1 MGIPRDNAATM
12 EIEFK
17 FCIPPDRLA
26 AVQAAVRR
34 GRCVAIR
41 MEARYFDTPD
51 GALASRGIAFRLR
64 REGDQWV
71 QTVKTLGDG
80 PLDRQEHNVAR
91 GPAIEGIAP
100 EPLPQLHSGTV
111 AGARLQQALQTAG
124 GPLVE
129 TYGTEMDR
137 LTRDITRQGAV
148 VELALDT
155 GRVVAHRGTAQQ
167 AEAPICELELELKA
181 GPVAGLAALA
191 AQWATRHGLYLST
204 VSKAER
210 GERLLAAAGSPSGI
224 PIPSDSPASSGSPP
238 KARPRP
244 PLYQQL
250 PAGQALQRAV
260 VAQCLQQILGPASDI
275 AEGASDEELLHQL
288 RIGIRRLRTALREL
302 APLAPG
308 NFDPAWEPPL
318 VHVFQQLG
326 HLRDRSQVM
335 QRIGAE
341 LRDAGAPPLSTHPND
356 ATGLEAQAAQHIVR
370 DAACQEALVYLM
382 AFSTPGLNAT
392 GDAAA
397 GLDARATRHLL
408 QQRLRALHAQV
419 QKGARGFATRTPQ
432 AQHRLRKRLKRL
444 RYLTEFVAPALDAHS
459 ARFLDS
465 LQPAL
470 SALGRLNDERVA
482 AALYRE
488 LAESGD
494 LKAWF
499 GAGWLAGRQAQSV
512 AACEQALGQIEEAPR
527 LRKTGKR

>member
-1 MGIPRDNAATM
+1 M

-26 AVQAAVRR
+26 AVQAALRR
-34 GRCVAIR
+34 GRCAAIR
-41 MEARYFDTPD
+41 MEARYFDTAD

-71 QTVKTLGDG
+71 QTVKALGDG

-91 GPAIEGIAP
+91 GAATEGIAP

-111 AGARLQQALQTAG
+111 AGARLQQALHTAG
-124 GPLVE
+124 SPLVE

-137 LTRDITRQGAV
+137 LTRDITRQGTV

-167 AEAPICELELELKA
+167 AESPICELELELKA
-181 GPVAGLAALA
+181 GPVAGLASLA

-210 GERLLAAAGSPSGI
+210 GERLLAPTGSPPG
-224 PIPSDSPASSGSPP
+224 SPPGSGSPR
-238 KARPRP
+238 KARHPS
-244 PLYQQL
+244 PLFQQL

-260 VAQCLQQILGPASDI
+260 VAQCLQQILGPASDL
-275 AEGASDEELLHQL
+275 AEGSDDEEQLHQL

-302 APLAPG
+302 ALLAPG

-326 HLRDRSQVM
+326 HLRDRSQVV

-341 LRDAGAPPLSTHPND
+341 LQAAGAPPLPTRQD
-356 ATGLEAQAAQHIVR
+356 DTTGLVAQAAQQIVR
-370 DAACQEALVYLM
+370 DAAFQEALVHLM
-382 AFSTPGLNAT
+382 AWTTHGLEANGGAPE
-392 GDAAA
+392 
-397 GLDARATRHLL
+397 GLDARATRRLL
-408 QQRLRALHAQV
+408 QQRLRALHAQM
-419 QKGARGFATRTPQ
+419 QKGARGFAMRTPR

-444 RYLTEFVAPALDAHS
+444 RYLTEFVAPALDARS
-459 ARFLDS
+459 ARFLES

-482 AALYRE
+482 AARYRE
-488 LAESGD
+488 LAESGEPN
-494 LKAWF
+494 AWF

-512 AACEQALGQIEEAPR
+512 AACAQALAHLAEAPR

>member
-1 MGIPRDNAATM
+1 M

-71 QTVKTLGDG
+71 QTVKALGDG

-137 LTRDITRQGAV
+137 LTRDITRHGTV

-181 GPVAGLAALA
+181 GPVTGLAALA

-210 GERLLAAAGSPSGI
+210 GERLLAPAGSPSGI
-224 PIPSDSPASSGSPP
+224 PIPSDSPASSGSPR
-238 KARPRP
+238 KARPRS

-356 ATGLEAQAAQHIVR
+356 TTGLEAQAAQHIVR

>member
-1 MGIPRDNAATM
+1 MQPTM

-17 FCIPPDRLA
+17 FCIPLDRLA
-26 AVQAAVRR
+26 AVQAALRR
-34 GRCVAIR
+34 GRCTAIR

-51 GALASRGIAFRLR
+51 GALASSGIAFRLR

-71 QTVKTLGDG
+71 QTVKALGDG

-91 GPAIEGIAP
+91 GPATEGTAP
-100 EPLPQLHSGTV
+100 EPQPQLHSGTV
-111 AGARLQQALQTAG
+111 AGARLQQALQAAG
-124 GPLVE
+124 SPLVE

-137 LTRDITRQGAV
+137 LTRDITRQGTV

-155 GRVVAHRGTAQQ
+155 GRVVAHRGTARQ

-210 GERLLAAAGSPSGI
+210 GERLLAAPDSSSPRKARSPS
-224 PIPSDSPASSGSPP
+224 
-238 KARPRP
+238 

-250 PAGQALQRAV
+250 PAGLALQRAV
-260 VAQCLQQILGPASDI
+260 VAQCLQQILGPASDL
-275 AEGASDEELLHQL
+275 AEGSNDEEQLHQL

-308 NFDPAWEPPL
+308 HLDPAWEPPL

-341 LRDAGAPPLSTHPND
+341 LRDAGAPPLSTHPNG

-370 DAACQEALVYLM
+370 DAAFQEALVHLM
-382 AFSTPGLNAT
+382 AFTTPGLDAT
-392 GDAAA
+392 GSAPE
-397 GLDARATRHLL
+397 GLDARATRRLL

-512 AACEQALGQIEEAPR
+512 AACQQALGQMEEAPR

>member
-1 MGIPRDNAATM
+1 M

-17 FCIPPDRLA
+17 FCIPPERLA

-34 GRCVAIR
+34 GRWVTVR

-71 QTVKTLGDG
+71 QTVKALGDG

-91 GPAIEGIAP
+91 GPATAGAAP
-100 EPLPQLHSGTV
+100 EPLPQLHDGTV
-111 AGARLQQALQTAG
+111 AGARLLQALQAAS
-124 GPLVE
+124 GPLEE

-137 LTRDITRQGAV
+137 MTRDITRQGAV

-155 GRVVAHRGTAQQ
+155 GRVVAHRGTPQQ

-181 GPVAGLAALA
+181 GTVAGLAALA
-191 AQWATRHGLYLST
+191 TQWSARHGLFLST

-210 GERLLAAAGSPSGI
+210 GERLLAAPGGR
-224 PIPSDSPASSGSPP
+224 PAR
-238 KARPRP
+238 KPRP
-244 PLYQQL
+244 LTYPSLPL
-250 PAGQALQRAV
+250 PPGPALQRAV
-260 VAQCLQQILGPASDI
+260 VAHCLQQMVGPASDI
-275 AEGASDEELLHQL
+275 AEGANDDEQVHQL

-308 NFDPAWEPPL
+308 SFDPAWEPPL
-318 VHVFQQLG
+318 VDVFQQLG

-335 QRIGAE
+335 ERIETE
-341 LRDAGAPPLSTHPND
+341 LHAAGAPHLPSQKSADAGQATAAHIVRNAAFQGALVGLMAFTTQGLD
-356 ATGLEAQAAQHIVR
+356 ATG
-370 DAACQEALVYLM
+370 DD
-382 AFSTPGLNAT
+382 P
-392 GDAAA
+392 A
-397 GLDARATRHLL
+397 GLDTRATRRLL
-408 QQRLRALHAQV
+408 QHRLRALHAQV
-419 QKGARGFATRTPQ
+419 QKGTRGFAARTPQ

-488 LAESGD
+488 SAEAGKSN
-494 LKAWF
+494 AWF
-499 GAGWLAGRQAQSV
+499 GVGWLAGRQALAV
-512 AACEQALGQIEEAPR
+512 AACEQALAHVAEAPR
-527 LRKTGKR
+527 LRKASKR

>member
-1 MGIPRDNAATM
+1 MQEVAA
-12 EIEFK
+12 I
-17 FCIPPDRLA
+17 
-26 AVQAAVRR
+26 VRT
-34 GRCVAIR
+34 A
-41 MEARYFDTPD
+41 D
-51 GALASRGIAFRLR
+51 GQIAFCASHGLHYLS
-64 REGDQWV
+64 GQ
-71 QTVKTLGDG
+71 G
-80 PLDRQEHNVAR
+80 N
-91 GPAIEGIAP
+91 PAYA
-100 EPLPQLHSGTV
+100 
-111 AGARLQQALQTAG
+111 
-124 GPLVE
+124 
-129 TYGTEMDR
+129 
-137 LTRDITRQGAV
+137 
-148 VELALDT
+148 
-155 GRVVAHRGTAQQ
+155 GRVVAHRGTPQQ

-210 GERLLAAAGSPSGI
+210 GERLLAAPDRSSPR
-224 PIPSDSPASSGSPP
+224 
-238 KARPRP
+238 KARPP
-244 PLYQQL
+244 SPQYQQL
-250 PAGQALQRAV
+250 PAGLALQRAV
-260 VAQCLQQILGPASDI
+260 VAQCLQQVLGPASDM
-275 AEGASDEELLHQL
+275 AEGSSDEEQLHQL

-341 LRDAGAPPLSTHPND
+341 LQAAGAPPLSTHQGDNT
-356 ATGLEAQAAQHIVR
+356 ALVAQAAQQTMR
-370 DAACQEALVYLM
+370 DAAFQEALVYLM
-382 AFSTPGLNAT
+382 AFTTPGLDAT

-397 GLDARATRHLL
+397 GLDARATRRLL
-408 QQRLRALHAQV
+408 QQRLRALQAQV

-512 AACEQALGQIEEAPR
+512 AACEQALGQMEEAPR

>member
-1 MGIPRDNAATM
+1 M

-34 GRCVAIR
+34 GRCAAIR

-71 QTVKTLGDG
+71 QTVKALGDG

-91 GPAIEGIAP
+91 GPATAGSAP
-100 EPLPQLHSGTV
+100 EPQPQLHSGTV
-111 AGARLQQALQTAG
+111 AGTQLLQALQGAG
-124 GPLVE
+124 GPLTE

-137 LTRDITRQGAV
+137 LTRDVTRQGAV

-155 GRVVAHRGTAQQ
+155 GRVVAHRGTPQQ
-167 AEAPICELELELKA
+167 AEAPICELELELKS

-191 AQWATRHGLYLST
+191 TQWASRHGLFLST

-210 GERLLAAAGSPSGI
+210 GERLLAAPGSR
-224 PIPSDSPASSGSPP
+224 SPRKVRDLSAT
-238 KARPRP
+238 
-244 PLYQQL
+244 YQQL
-250 PAGQALQRAV
+250 PTGPALQRAV
-260 VAQCLQQILGPASDI
+260 VAHCLQQILGPASDL
-275 AEGASDEELLHQL
+275 ADGSMDDEQVHQL

-308 NFDPAWEPPL
+308 SFDPAWEPPL
-318 VHVFQQLG
+318 VDVFQQLG
-326 HLRDRSQVM
+326 HLRDRSQVL

-341 LRDAGAPPLSTHPND
+341 LRTAGGPPMPSHRDEDAGLGA
-356 ATGLEAQAAQHIVR
+356 AAQIVR
-370 DAACQEALVYLM
+370 NAAFQSVLVGLM
-382 AFSTPGLNAT
+382 AFTTQGLDAT
-392 GDAAA
+392 HGAPA
-397 GLDARATRHLL
+397 GLDARATRRLL

-419 QKGARGFATRTPQ
+419 QKGTRGFATRTPQ

-459 ARFLDS
+459 TRFLDS

-470 SALGRLNDERVA
+470 STLGRLNDERVA

-488 LAESGD
+488 LAESGEPN
-494 LKAWF
+494 AWF
-499 GAGWLAGRQAQSV
+499 GVGWLAGREALAV
-512 AACEQALGQIEEAPR
+512 AGCEQALARILEAPR

>member
-1 MGIPRDNAATM
+1 MPSTM

-17 FCIPPDRLA
+17 FCIPPERLA

-64 REGDQWV
+64 REGGQWV
-71 QTVKTLGDG
+71 QTVKALGDG

-91 GPAIEGIAP
+91 GPATPGAAP
-100 EPLPQLHSGTV
+100 DPLPQLHTGTR
-111 AGARLQQALQTAG
+111 AGTQLLQALQAAS
-124 GPLVE
+124 GPLAE

-137 LTRDITRQGAV
+137 LTRDVTRQGAV

-155 GRVVAHRGTAQQ
+155 GRVVAHRGTPQQ
-167 AEAPICELELELKA
+167 AEAPICELELELKS

-191 AQWATRHGLYLST
+191 KQWATRHGLFLST

-210 GERLLAAAGSPSGI
+210 GERLLAAPDSRSPRKVRALSAI
-224 PIPSDSPASSGSPP
+224 
-238 KARPRP
+238 
-244 PLYQQL
+244 YQQL
-250 PAGQALQRAV
+250 PTGHALQRAV
-260 VAQCLQQILGPASDI
+260 VAHCLQQILGPASDM
-275 AEGASDEELLHQL
+275 AEGANDEEQLHQL

-308 NFDPAWEPPL
+308 NFDPAWEPAL
-318 VHVFQQLG
+318 VDVFQQLG

-335 QRIGAE
+335 QHIGAE
-341 LRDAGAPPLSTHPND
+341 LRAAGGPPIPSHRDDDAGL
-356 ATGLEAQAAQHIVR
+356 GAAAHIVR
-370 DAACQEALVYLM
+370 HAAFQVALVGLM
-382 AFSTPGLNAT
+382 AFTTQGLDDT
-392 GDAAA
+392 GCDLA
-397 GLDARATRHLL
+397 GLDARTTRRLL
-408 QQRLRALHAQV
+408 QQRLRALHVQV
-419 QKGARGFATRTPQ
+419 QKGARGFATRSPQ

-444 RYLTEFVAPALDAHS
+444 RYLTEFVAPALDTHS
-459 ARFLDS
+459 TRFLDS

-482 AALYRE
+482 AALYRK
-488 LAESGD
+488 LAESGEPN
-494 LKAWF
+494 AWF
-499 GAGWLAGRQAQSV
+499 GVGWLAGREALAV
-512 AACEQALGQIEEAPR
+512 AACEQALAHIEEAPR

>member
-1 MGIPRDNAATM
+1 M

-17 FCIPPDRLA
+17 FCIPPDRLV

-34 GRCVAIR
+34 GRCAAIR

-71 QTVKTLGDG
+71 QTVKALGDG
-80 PLDRQEHNVAR
+80 PLDRQEHNATR
-91 GPAIEGIAP
+91 GPATAGTAP

-111 AGARLQQALQTAG
+111 AGTRLLQALQAASDLLT
-124 GPLVE
+124 E
-129 TYGTEMDR
+129 TYGTEMNR
-137 LTRDITRQGAV
+137 LTRDVTRQGAV

-155 GRVVAHRGTAQQ
+155 GRVVAHRGTPQQ
-167 AEAPICELELELKA
+167 AEAPICELELELKS

-191 AQWATRHGLYLST
+191 TQWASRHGLFLST

-210 GERLLAAAGSPSGI
+210 GERLLAAPGSR
-224 PIPSDSPASSGSPP
+224 SSRKVKDLSAID
-238 KARPRP
+238 K
-244 PLYQQL
+244 QL
-250 PAGQALQRAV
+250 PTGLALQRAV
-260 VAQCLQQILGPASDI
+260 VAHCLQQILGPASDL
-275 AEGASDEELLHQL
+275 ADGSMDDEQVHQL

-308 NFDPAWEPPL
+308 SFDPAREAP
-318 VHVFQQLG
+318 VVEVFKQLG
-326 HLRDRSQVM
+326 HLRDRSQVL

-341 LRDAGAPPLSTHPND
+341 LRAAGGPPVASHGDEDAGL
-356 ATGLEAQAAQHIVR
+356 GAAAHIVR
-370 DAACQEALVYLM
+370 NAAFQGVLVDLM
-382 AFSTPGLNAT
+382 AFTTQGLDTPHGAP
-392 GDAAA
+392 A
-397 GLDARATRHLL
+397 GLDARATRRLL

-419 QKGARGFATRTPQ
+419 QKGIRGFATRTPQ

-444 RYLTEFVAPALDAHS
+444 RYLTEFVAPALDARS
-459 ARFLDS
+459 TRFLDS

-482 AALYRE
+482 AVLYRE
-488 LAESGD
+488 LAESGEPN
-494 LKAWF
+494 AWF
-499 GAGWLAGRQAQSV
+499 GVGWLAGREALAV
-512 AACEQALGQIEEAPR
+512 AACEQALAHIEDAPR

>member
-1 MGIPRDNAATM
+1 MAIPRDNAVTM

-17 FCIPPDRLA
+17 FCIPSERLA

-34 GRCVAIR
+34 GRHAALR

-71 QTVKTLGDG
+71 QTVKALGDG
-80 PLDRQEHNVAR
+80 PLDRQEHNAAR
-91 GPAIEGIAP
+91 GPATAGTAP
-100 EPLPQLHSGTV
+100 EPLPQLHAGTL
-111 AGARLQQALQTAG
+111 AGTRLLQALQAAS
-124 GPLVE
+124 GPLAE

-137 LTRDITRQGAV
+137 VTRDITRQGAV

-155 GRVVAHRGTAQQ
+155 GRVVARRGTPQQ

-191 AQWATRHGLYLST
+191 TQWSARHGLFLST
-204 VSKAER
+204 LSKAER
-210 GERLLAAAGSPSGI
+210 GERLLATPGGR
-224 PIPSDSPASSGSPP
+224 PAR
-238 KARPRP
+238 KPRP
-244 PLYQQL
+244 L
-250 PAGQALQRAV
+250 PPAHALLPPGPVLQRAV
-260 VAQCLQQILGPASDI
+260 VAHCLQQMLGPASDI
-275 AEGASDEELLHQL
+275 AEGANDAEQVHQL

-308 NFDPAWEPPL
+308 HFDPAWEPPL
-318 VHVFQQLG
+318 VQVFQQLG

-335 QRIGAE
+335 ERIEAE
-341 LRDAGAPPLSTHPND
+341 LRAAAAPPLPLQPGGDPGPATAAHIVRNAAFQGALVGLMAFTTLGLD
-356 ATGLEAQAAQHIVR
+356 ATGN
-370 DAACQEALVYLM
+370 D
-382 AFSTPGLNAT
+382 PG
-392 GDAAA
+392 
-397 GLDARATRHLL
+397 GLDARATRRLL

-444 RYLTEFVAPALDAHS
+444 RYLTEFVAPALDAYS
-459 ARFLDS
+459 TRFLDS

-488 LAESGD
+488 LAESGEPD
-494 LKAWF
+494 AWF
-499 GAGWLAGRQAQSV
+499 GVGWLAGRQAQSV
-512 AACEQALGQIEEAPR
+512 AACVQALAQLEEAPR
-527 LRKTGKR
+527 LRKAGKR